1 MLLESAPITVLKDLS
16 IPQAQRLLNY
26 ISSRLRSC
34 AFCLDACREEID
46 RVDGLF
52 DACWRQFKVDLNQAL
67 ILYGSLSLRL
77 PDDLIPP
84 TFLLQC
90 NRLLLEGRIDSIP
103 DVALEASPQYPPPK
117 DSPTPQIATW
127 WIPGEG
133 TIAPQNLSVSDL
145 LDAWSHEDQEL
156 WAPWHFHKIAIH
168 PWDDQRMLPFVESY
182 KIMEERM
189 LSAETE
195 MRSAMEAMDVF
206 KSSCDRLPEGL
217 RRKLVRTP
225 PQSPKSPWG
234 PGTGWGSPLGPMTS
248 SWDNSGSTFQAAPE
262 DTVDRMDEEE
272 VIEQLDR
279 VELVD

>member
-52 DACWRQFKVDLNQAL
+52 EACWRQFKVDLNQAL
-67 ILYGSLSLRL
+67 ILYGSLCSAGGFS
-77 PDDLIPP
+77 PVP
-84 TFLLQC
+84 T
-90 NRLLLEGRIDSIP
+90 
-103 DVALEASPQYPPPK
+103 PK
-117 DSPTPQIATW
+117 DSYSSNRYLVD
-127 WIPGEG
+127 PGEG

>member
-52 DACWRQFKVDLNQAL
+52 EACWRQFKVDL
-67 ILYGSLSLRL
+67 RWK
-77 PDDLIPP
+77 
-84 TFLLQC
+84 
-90 NRLLLEGRIDSIP
+90 
-103 DVALEASPQYPPPK
+103 ASPQYPPPK